1 MKLRNSLLLLLTAT
15 IWGVAFVAQS
25 VGMDYV
31 GPCTF
36 LFARSLIGGV
46 VLLPVVAVLHKNG
59 PSRTGETPEEKR
71 QARRILLIG
80 GVCCGAALC
89 AADLTQQIGLCAQQ
103 FQLLP
108 ILKETPEGQILYNT
122 LYSGVW
128 SQYALVRKH
137 REGRHA

>member
-1 MKLRNSLLLLLTAT
+1 MS
-15 IWGVAFVAQS
+15 
-25 VGMDYV
+25 

-59 PSRTGETPEEKR
+59 PGHAGETPEEKR

-89 AADLTQQIGLCAQQ
+89 AADLMQQIGLLAYERSASPA
-103 FQLLP
+103 F
-108 ILKETPEGQILYNT
+108 
-122 LYSGVW
+122 
-128 SQYALVRKH
+128 
-137 REGRHA
+137 